1 LLLDRR
7 RRGDPFLVWKVRIF
21 SVAAGVALVGIW
33 LDERWM
39 TGTALALL
47 LGGVLL
53 RFMRKDE
60 PGDDLADDADVRE
73 LDATE

>member
-1 LLLDRR
+1 MFLDRR
-7 RRGDPFLVWKVRIF
+7 RRSDAFLEWKVRIF

-53 RFMRKDE
+53 RFVPAPRQEAGQDDDGTVDAE
-60 PGDDLADDADVRE
+60 RGPG
-73 LDATE
+73 